1 MIMDFLMN
9 IEIKKPWHLF
19 LVGLF
24 ISSISVF
31 ISVALFA
38 HAPSMV
44 VVTFMTL
51 PAIYVFTNLLKK
63 KSIQESKLH
72 SIRKLFETNTD
83 IAELYLFLFI
93 GMAVGVAFWYSV
105 LSKDVTQLL
114 FSEQLYNLK
123 QIGVPT
129 GSATS
134 MDVFMTIAVN
144 NVKLVVLCTIMSFI
158 FGAGSLFILSW
169 NASVV
174 GVAVG
179 LLIGRIKAAGTILP
193 LAIAQGFTLGTA
205 YYILHLIPEV
215 VAYFYASVSGAFI
228 ASAMM
233 RYKPFSSNSNRL
245 IGVAMLLLGIAVTLI
260 LVGATIETQI
270 SHAIQAKYAV

>member
-9 IEIKKPWHLF
+9 LEIKRPWHLF

-51 PAIYVFTNLLKK
+51 PAIYVFTNILKK
-63 KSIQESKLH
+63 KSVQEARLH
-72 SIRKLFETNTD
+72 SIRKLFETNAD

-93 GMAVGVAFWYSV
+93 GMAVGIAFWYSV
-105 LSKDVTQLL
+105 LSQDLTQVL
-114 FSEQLYNLK
+114 FSEQLYNLR
-123 QIGVPT
+123 QIGVST
-129 GSATS
+129 ASATS
-134 MDVFMTIAVN
+134 TDVFMTIAVN

-158 FGAGSLFILSW
+158 FGAGALFILSW

-174 GVAVG
+174 GVAMG
-179 LLIGRIKAAGTILP
+179 LLIAKIRAAGTVLP
-193 LAIAQGFTLGTA
+193 VAIMQGFSMGAA
-205 YYILHLIPEV
+205 YYILHLVPEV
-215 VAYFYASVSGAFI
+215 VAYFYASVAGAFI

-233 RYKPFSSNSNRL
+233 RYAPFSRNSNRL
-245 IGVAMLLLGIAVTLI
+245 LGVAMLLLGIAIALI
-260 LVGATIETQI
+260 LVGAAIETQI